1 MILRKMVLCVLLIG
15 LSGCAKRI
23 PVTYDQVEQTND
35 VEITLVSGNQIEG
48 TVIRSEPHQLTIAPK
63 GQRQMA
69 IPKTTIRSI
78 KRKPPVMDDFGN
90 GISEEEIESVKTNKN
105 TLIYG
110 IGGGALSLGFSF
122 FAGSLAT
129 QDSSGDGSILGATTL
144 VGGGL
149 GTYLF
154 IRAGQAKD
162 RREAIEVIRDER
174 RSIELK
180 RFEEEAAETTN
191 DIERLMDEEKKR
203 QEELRKE
210 REAILRELEEEE

>member
-1 MILRKMVLCVLLIG
+1 MIFRKMVLCMMFIG
-15 LSGCAKRI
+15 LMGCAKRI
-23 PVTYDQVEQTND
+23 PVTYDQVKQTNY
-35 VEITLVSGNQIEG
+35 VEITLLSGNKVEG
-48 TVIRSEPHQLTIAPK
+48 TVVRSEPHQITIVPK
-63 GQRQMA
+63 GQRQMV
-69 IPKTTIRSI
+69 ISKTTIRSI

-90 GISEEEIESVKTNKN
+90 GISEDEIESARTNKN

-129 QDSSGDGSILGATTL
+129 QDSSGNGSILGATTL
-144 VGGGL
+144 IGGGL

-154 IRAGQAKD
+154 IRAGKAKD
-162 RREAIEVIRDER
+162 RQEAIDAIRDER

-180 RFEEEAAETTN
+180 RIENEADTTDDMERLIEEE
-191 DIERLMDEEKKR
+191 KQR

-210 REAILRELEEEE
+210 REDILRELEE